1 MGLETSVGNILQKKN
16 KTLAVAESCTG
27 GLICNL
33 LTNVSGSSAYFIGGV
48 VSYSNNM
55 KRTLLGVSPISLQKY
70 GAVSKQ
76 VAAEMAEGIRLIADS
91 NIGLSVT
98 GITGPGGGTS
108 SKPVGLVYIG
118 LASDKKKIVKRLLFR
133 GSRKAIKSQAAEAAL
148 RLVCAH
154 LSR

>member
-1 MGLETSVGNILQKKN
+1 MNLEVSTGKILRKKD
-16 KTLAVAESCTG
+16 KTIAVAESCTG
-27 GLICNL
+27 GLISNR
-33 LTNVSGSSAYFIGGV
+33 LTNVGGCSAYFIGGV
-48 VSYSNNM
+48 VSYSDKM
-55 KRTLLGVSPISLQKY
+55 KRTMLGVSPVSLQKY

-76 VAAEMAEGIRLIADS
+76 VAAEMADGIRLMADS

-98 GITGPGGGTS
+98 GIAGPGGGKR

-118 LASDKKKIVKRLLFR
+118 FASDKEKTVKKFLFK
-133 GSRKAIKSQAAEAAL
+133 GSRKSIKSQAAEAAL